1 MHAYEIPTPKWLSLS
16 SGGVQTW
23 VQLQLLGGKYRRRF
37 FMECQGHF
45 PNGTP
50 PKKERL
56 EPRNDGF
63 QVRNL
68 LASRHVFSG
77 AMLVFRGVWDDD
89 TSND

>member
-1 MHAYEIPTPKWLSLS
+1 
-16 SGGVQTW
+16 
-23 VQLQLLGGKYRRRF
+23 
-37 FMECQGHF
+37 MECQGHF

-68 LASRHVFSG
+68 LASRDRFSG
-77 AMLVFRGVWDDD
+77 AMFVFRGVWDDD